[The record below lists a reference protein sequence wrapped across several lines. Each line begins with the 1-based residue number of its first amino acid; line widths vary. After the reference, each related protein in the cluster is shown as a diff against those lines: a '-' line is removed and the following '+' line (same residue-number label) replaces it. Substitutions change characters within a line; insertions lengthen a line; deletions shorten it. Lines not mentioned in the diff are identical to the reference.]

1 MTIKVSIS
9 DQTSVSFA
17 APQAVTAVTAVKP
30 LQTVKVAG
38 VIGGAAAA
46 AGDLPDL
53 PTGRIFI
60 GTASGTDESV
70 YTLPSADGTSGQVLK
85 TDGSGAVSFG
95 DMALE
100 SGISITNNDAAFG
113 HMTSSIS
120 AGTTFETILRNI
132 LEKYNRTTITL
143 QNIRVQLEPLSGD
156 DSYGSEQTLTTGQ
169 SLEVGRKLK
178 VNGFRAL
185 VGDSSQ
191 TIDDSVA
198 FLQGSTVIESGFS
211 DGNQAKTLAT
221 PYEVSPSTAA
231 SYSFK
236 VRVTDDGGP
245 NLGDEDITS
254 TSKTFTYKYLAKLG
268 ASSTSAIADDAAA
281 QTLYDGITEQASAL
295 VNSSSWNNVDTT
307 ADGNSQSNYTY
318 IIYPATFGALQNV
331 VQDNALSVLSAFTDL
346 GDFTI
351 NNTFGASISYS
362 FYRTNQTAAFS
373 TGTELDITF

>member
-1 MTIKVSIS
+1 MSDIQVTIQPTSNVSVEVTVPSNTVRELHIPVVPKITVVENAS
-9 DQTSVSFA
+9 VTYQSGTNINGLEDVPDVSFTSLTDG
-17 APQAVTAVTAVKP
+17 QILGYDSDTQSWVNVD
-30 LQTVKVAG
+30 QSSG
-38 VIGGAAAA
+38 VLESSINITNGDDAFDHMTTPIA
-46 AGDLPDL
+46 AG
-53 PTGRIFI
+53 
-60 GTASGTDESV
+60 
-70 YTLPSADGTSGQVLK
+70 TS
-85 TDGSGAVSFG
+85 
-95 DMALE
+95 
-100 SGISITNNDAAFG
+100 
-113 HMTSSIS
+113 
-120 AGTTFETILRNI
+120 FEAILRDM
-132 LEKYNRTTITL
+132 LEMYNRTTITL

-156 DSYGSEQTLTTGQ
+156 DSYGSEQTLTSGQ

-185 VGDSSQ
+185 VGDPSQ
-191 TIDDSVA
+191 TINDSMV
-198 FLQGSTVIESGFS
+198 FLQGNTVIESGFS

-221 PYEVSPSTAA
+221 PYEVAPTTAA
-231 SYSFK
+231 AYSFK
-236 VRVTDDGGP
+236 ARVTDDGGP

-254 TSKTFTYKYLAKLG
+254 TPKTFTYKYLAKLG
-268 ASSTSAIADDAAA
+268 ASSTSAIADNDAA

-318 IIYPATFGALQNV
+318 IIFPATFGALQNV

-351 NNTFGASISYS
+351 NNKFGASISYS

>member
-1 MTIKVSIS
+1 MSDIQVTIQPTSNVSVEVTVPSNTVRELHIPVVPKITVVENAS
-9 DQTSVSFA
+9 VTYQSGTNINGLEDVPDVSFTSLTDG
-17 APQAVTAVTAVKP
+17 QILGYDSDTQSWVNVD
-30 LQTVKVAG
+30 QSSG
-38 VIGGAAAA
+38 VLESSINITNGDDAFDHMTTPIA
-46 AGDLPDL
+46 AG
-53 PTGRIFI
+53 
-60 GTASGTDESV
+60 
-70 YTLPSADGTSGQVLK
+70 TS
-85 TDGSGAVSFG
+85 
-95 DMALE
+95 
-100 SGISITNNDAAFG
+100 
-113 HMTSSIS
+113 
-120 AGTTFETILRNI
+120 FEAILRDM
-132 LEKYNRTTITL
+132 LEMYNRTTITL

-156 DSYGSEQTLTTGQ
+156 DSYGSEQTLTSGQ

-185 VGDSSQ
+185 VGDPSQ
-191 TIDDSVA
+191 TINDSMV
-198 FLQGSTVIESGFS
+198 FLQGNTVIESGFS

-221 PYEVSPSTAA
+221 PYEVAPTTAA
-231 SYSFK
+231 AYSFK
-236 VRVTDDGGP
+236 ARVTDDGGP

-254 TSKTFTYKYLAKLG
+254 TPKTFTYKYLAKLG
-268 ASSTSAIADDAAA
+268 ASSTSEIADNDAA

-318 IIYPATFGALQNV
+318 IIFPATFGALQNV

-351 NNTFGASISYS
+351 NNKFGASISYS